1 MRARLIVETG
11 AASPQLSDLSPK
23 DTIRLGRN
31 SKNELVLDDPHA
43 SRFHAEVYC
52 DGQKWYVRDLDTT
65 NGTKVNGIK
74 INEPT
79 LLESNHVIGIGDTRF
94 RFTLDSSAQGTA
106 ELPVVAGPA
115 KTAKRSHTE
124 RGNDKM
130 TERKNDKMA
139 VRGNDKM
146 AERGTEEI
154 VAVPSSNDFSQT
166 ILHADELTALLQFMT
181 ASLSETTPHGL
192 VTLALTTVMRQTL
205 ANVAG
210 YLSLDADEPEFRIV
224 LPAQAEVDT
233 QLSRKLTQ
241 RVQSEK
247 RAVWL
252 GADRTRE
259 LDSDSLVGFRDA
271 VGIPLCVSP
280 AAGQPLN
287 GGMPIPPEPLG
298 ALHLYKSSR
307 LFAERE
313 VRFCEVLAGCL
324 ASTLHLLRMLR
335 ALEADN
341 TRLRDHAAA
350 PCDILVGDSPAMKL
364 LRQQI
369 AQFARLPCTVLI
381 TGESGVGKEL
391 VALSLH
397 QQSLRRE
404 GPLVTLNC
412 GALPATLVE
421 AELFGHKKGAF
432 TGAEGDRTG
441 AFLRADQGTLFLD
454 EIGDMPLLEQVKLLR
469 VLETKSLRHVGGD
482 EEVKVD
488 VRILAATN
496 RDLKREIQEGRFRKD
511 LFFRLGATILVPPL
525 REHLEDIPALVE
537 HFLAR
542 LTVEYRRRLTLSPTA
557 LERLQTYNWPGNV
570 RQLRSVLETAVATS
584 DGLIIS
590 LRHLDRLLLD
600 EVPSAATDQLPTLNL
615 EELEAR
621 AIRQALAQTGGNNT
635 QAARLL
641 GIHRDTLI
649 SKMKKFSIERRV

>member
-1 MRARLIVETG
+1 MGLGMRARLFVETG
-11 AASPQLSDLSPK
+11 AATPQLSDLSPK
-23 DTIRLGRN
+23 ETIRLGRN
-31 SKNELVLDDPHA
+31 SKNDIVLDDPHA
-43 SRFHAEVYC
+43 SRWHAEVFS
-52 DGQKWYVRDLDTT
+52 DGQKWFVRDMGTT
-65 NGTKVNGIK
+65 NGTKVNGVR

-79 LLESNHVIGIGDTRF
+79 LLGNNHIIGIGDTRL
-94 RFTLDSSAQGTA
+94 RFTQDSSSVGTA
-106 ELPVVAGPA
+106 ELPLL
-115 KTAKRSHTE
+115 
-124 RGNDKM
+124 
-130 TERKNDKMA
+130 A
-139 VRGNDKM
+139 VTGK
-146 AERGTEEI
+146 TEEPTRPERRSEKRLMRHPEKKVERENI
-154 VAVPSSNDFSQT
+154 EKVASSSGDLSQT

-181 ASLSETTPHGL
+181 ASLAETTPHGL
-192 VTLALTTVMRQTL
+192 VALALTTVLRQTV

-210 YLSLDADEPEFRIV
+210 FLSLDADEPEFRMV
-224 LPAQAEVDT
+224 LPAQAEVDN

-241 RVQSEK
+241 RVQQDK
-247 RAVWL
+247 HAVWL
-252 GADRTRE
+252 GAERMRE
-259 LDSDSLVGFRDA
+259 WDSESLVGFRDA
-271 VGIPLCVSP
+271 IGIPLCVSP
-280 AAGQPLN
+280 AASQTQP
-287 GGMPIPPEPLG
+287 GESPPPPEPLG
-298 ALHLYKSSR
+298 ALHVYKSAR
-307 LFAERE
+307 LFTERE

-324 ASTLHLLRMLR
+324 AGTLHVLRIRR

-341 TRLRDHAAA
+341 TRLRDHAAG

-369 AQFARLPCTVLI
+369 GQFARLPCTVLI

-397 QQSLRRE
+397 QQSLRRQ

-412 GALPATLVE
+412 GAIPASLVE

-432 TGAEGDRTG
+432 TGAEGDRPG

-511 LFFRLGATILVPPL
+511 LFFRLGTMIYVPPL
-525 REHLEDIPALVE
+525 REHPEDIPALVE
-537 HFLAR
+537 HFLNR
-542 LTVEYRRRLTLSPTA
+542 LGVEYRRRLTLSSSA
-557 LERLQTYNWPGNV
+557 MEWLQTYTWPGNV
-570 RQLRSVLETAVATS
+570 RQLRSVLETAVATT
-584 DGLIIS
+584 DGPVIS
-590 LRHLDRLLLD
+590 LRNLDRLLLD
-600 EVPSAATDQLPTLNL
+600 EMPSTASDHLPTLNL
-615 EELEAR
+615 DELEAR

-649 SKMKKFSIERRV
+649 SKMKKFGIERNP

>member
-31 SKNELVLDDPHA
+31 SKNDVVLDDPHA
-43 SRFHAEVYC
+43 SRWHAEVYR
-52 DGQKWYVRDLDTT
+52 DGQKWYVRDLGTT
-65 NGTKVNGIK
+65 NGTKVNGVK
-74 INEPT
+74 ILEPT
-79 LLESNHVIGIGDTRF
+79 LLESNHVVGIGDARL

-106 ELPVVAGPA
+106 ELPALSGPA
-115 KTAKRSHTE
+115 KTPEHSRAE
-124 RGNDKM
+124 RGN
-130 TERKNDKMA
+130 EAMA
-139 VRGNDKM
+139 
-146 AERGTEEI
+146 
-154 VAVPSSNDFSQT
+154 T

-181 ASLSETTPHGL
+181 ASWSETTPHGL
-192 VTLALTTVMRQTL
+192 VTLALMTVLRQTL

-210 YLSLDADEPEFRIV
+210 FLSLDVEEPGFRVV

-233 QLSRKLTQ
+233 QLSRQLTQ
-241 RVQSEK
+241 RVQKGK

-252 GADRTRE
+252 GSGRMRE
-259 LDSDSLVGFRDA
+259 LDSESLVGFRDA
-271 VGIPLCVSP
+271 LGIPLCVNPHAPTDGTPVPPNGAP
-280 AAGQPLN
+280 ANGAAPL
-287 GGMPIPPEPLG
+287 PPEALG
-298 ALHLYKSSR
+298 ALHVYKSNR
-307 LFAERE
+307 PFTERE

-324 ASTLHLLRMLR
+324 AGTLHVLRTRR

-341 TRLRDHAAA
+341 IRLREHATGLR
-350 PCDILVGDSPAMKL
+350 DILIGDSTAMNE
-364 LRQQI
+364 LRKQI
-369 AQFARLPCTVLI
+369 AKFAGLPGTVLI

-397 QQSLRRE
+397 QKSLRRE

-412 GALPATLVE
+412 GAIPATLVE

-432 TGAEGDRTG
+432 TGAEGDRPG

-454 EIGDMPLLEQVKLLR
+454 EIGDMPLLDQVKLLR
-469 VLETKSLRHVGGD
+469 VLETKSLRRVGGD
-482 EEVKVD
+482 DEVKVD

-496 RDLKREIQEGRFRKD
+496 RDLKREVQEGRFRKD
-511 LFFRLGATILVPPL
+511 LFYRLGATILVPPL

-542 LTVEYRRRLTLSPTA
+542 LAVEYRRRLTLSLAA

-570 RQLRSVLETAVATS
+570 RQLRSVLETAVATT
-584 DGLIIS
+584 DGPALS
-590 LRHLDRLLLD
+590 LHSLNHLLLD
-600 EVPSAATDQLPTLNL
+600 ELPSAASDQLPTLNL
-615 EELEAR
+615 DELEAR
-621 AIRQALAQTGGNNT
+621 AIRQALAQTGDNNT

-649 SKMKKFSIERRV
+649 TKRKKFGI

>member
-11 AASPQLSDLSPK
+11 AASPQLSDLSSK
-23 DTIRLGRN
+23 KTIRLGRN
-31 SKNELVLDDPHA
+31 SKNDIVLDDPHA
-43 SRFHAEVYC
+43 SRWHAEVYC
-52 DGQKWYVRDLDTT
+52 DGQQWFIRDCGTT

-79 LLESNHVIGIGDTRF
+79 PLENNSVIGVGDVRF
-94 RFTLDSSAQGTA
+94 RFSLDSSTAGTA
-106 ELPVVAGPA
+106 ELPVVEVAKPA
-115 KTAKRSHTE
+115 E
-124 RGNDKM
+124 
-130 TERKNDKMA
+130 
-139 VRGNDKM
+139 
-146 AERGTEEI
+146 
-154 VAVPSSNDFSQT
+154 PSSREHGNKRRTDHKNKGKIAASSLSDFGPTT
-166 ILHADELTALLQFMT
+166 ILQADELTALLQFMT

-192 VTLALTTVMRQTL
+192 VTLALTTVLRQTL

-210 YLSLDADEPEFRIV
+210 FLSLDAEEPEFRLV

-241 RVQSEK
+241 RVLHEK
-247 RAVWL
+247 QTVWL
-252 GADRTRE
+252 GAGRPQRLE
-259 LDSDSLVGFRDA
+259 SESLSGFRDA
-271 VGIPLCVSP
+271 VGIPLYGSP
-280 AAGQPLN
+280 AGGQGPTGEAPLS
-287 GGMPIPPEPLG
+287 PEPLG
-298 ALHLYKSSR
+298 ALHVYKSNR
-307 LFAERE
+307 LFSERE

-324 ASTLHLLRMLR
+324 AGTLHVLRIRR

-397 QQSLRRE
+397 RQSPRCQ

-432 TGAEGDRTG
+432 TGAEGDRPG
-441 AFLRADQGTLFLD
+441 AFVRADQGTLFLD

-469 VLETKSLRHVGGD
+469 VLETKSFRQVGSD

-496 RDLKREIQEGRFRKD
+496 RDLKQEIQEGRFRKD
-511 LFFRLGATILVPPL
+511 LFFRLSTMIYVPPL
-525 REHLEDIPALVE
+525 REHPEDIPALVE

-542 LTVEYRRRLTLSPTA
+542 LAVEYRRRLTLSSAA
-557 LERLQTYNWPGNV
+557 LEWLQSYSWPGNV
-570 RQLRSVLETAVATS
+570 RQLRSVLETAVATT
-584 DGLIIS
+584 DGPVIS
-590 LRHLDRLLLD
+590 LRSLDRLLLD
-600 EVPSAATDQLPTLNL
+600 ELPSTSSEQLPTLNL
-615 EELEAR
+615 DELEAR
-621 AIRQALAQTGGNNT
+621 AIRQALAQTSYNNT

-649 SKMKKFSIERRV
+649 AKMKKFGIERKA

>member
-1 MRARLIVETG
+1 MRARLIVESG

-23 DTIRLGRN
+23 ETIRLGRN
-31 SKNELVLDDPHA
+31 SKNDIVLDDPHA
-43 SRFHAEVYC
+43 SRWHAEVYC
-52 DGQKWYVRDLDTT
+52 DGQNWYIRDCGAT

-74 INEPT
+74 IHEPT
-79 LLESNHVIGIGDTRF
+79 LLENNHVISIGDTRL
-94 RFTLDSSAQGTA
+94 RFTLDSSAVGTA
-106 ELPVVAGPA
+106 ELPILAVEGG
-115 KTAKRSHTE
+115 TAEQENGKRS
-124 RGNDKM
+124 
-130 TERKNDKMA
+130 ERKAKE
-139 VRGNDKM
+139 K
-146 AERGTEEI
+146 
-154 VAVPSSNDFSQT
+154 VATTPGSDLSQT

-192 VTLALTTVMRQTL
+192 VTLALMTVLRQTQ

-210 YLSLDADEPEFRIV
+210 FLSLDADDPEFRLV

-241 RVQSEK
+241 RVLQDK

-252 GADRTRE
+252 GTSRMRD

-280 AAGQPLN
+280 FASTGRMLVSPNENPLA
-287 GGMPIPPEPLG
+287 PEPLG
-298 ALHLYKSSR
+298 ALHIYKSNR
-307 LFAERE
+307 FFTERE

-324 ASTLHLLRMLR
+324 AGTLHVLRARR

-341 TRLRDHAAA
+341 TRLRDHSAG
-350 PCDILVGDSPAMKL
+350 PCDVLVGDSAAMKL

-391 VALSLH
+391 VAISLH
-397 QQSLRRE
+397 RQSLRRE

-412 GALPATLVE
+412 GAIPATLVE

-432 TGAEGDRTG
+432 TGAEGDRPG
-441 AFLRADQGTLFLD
+441 AFVRADQGTLFLD

-482 EEVKVD
+482 EEIKVD

-511 LFFRLGATILVPPL
+511 LFFRLGTTIYVPPL
-525 REHLEDIPALVE
+525 REHPEDIPALVE

-542 LTVEYRRRLTLSPTA
+542 LAVEYRRRLTLSSAA
-557 LERLQTYNWPGNV
+557 LEWLQSYSWPGNV
-570 RQLRSVLETAVATS
+570 RQLRSVLETAVATT
-584 DGLIIS
+584 DGPVIS
-590 LRHLDRLLLD
+590 VRHLDRLLVD
-600 EVPSAATDQLPTLNL
+600 EAPSAGPEQLPTLNL
-615 EELEAR
+615 DELEAR

-649 SKMKKFSIERRV
+649 SKMKKFGIERKT

>member
-23 DTIRLGRN
+23 ETIRLGRN
-31 SKNELVLDDPHA
+31 SKNDIVLDDPHA
-43 SRFHAEVYC
+43 SRWHAQIYS
-52 DGQKWYVRDLDTT
+52 DGQKWYIRDLGTT
-65 NGTKVNGIK
+65 NGTKVNGVRIQ
-74 INEPT
+74 EPT
-79 LLESNHVIGIGDTRF
+79 VLENHHVIGIGDTRL
-94 RFTLDSSAQGTA
+94 RFTLDSSTVGTA
-106 ELPVVAGPA
+106 ELPALAVEG
-115 KTAKRSHTE
+115 KTTE
-124 RGNDKM
+124 ARNTKA
-130 TERKNDKMA
+130 ERKNKGK
-139 VRGNDKM
+139 V
-146 AERGTEEI
+146 
-154 VAVPSSNDFSQT
+154 VVPSSSDLSQT
-166 ILHADELTALLQFMT
+166 ILHADELTVLLQFMT

-192 VTLALTTVMRQTL
+192 VALALTTVLRQTQ

-210 YLSLDADEPEFRIV
+210 FLSLDADEPEFRLV

-241 RVQSEK
+241 RVLQDK

-252 GADRTRE
+252 GASRMHE
-259 LDSDSLVGFRDA
+259 LESDSLVGFRDA
-271 VGIPLCVSP
+271 IGIPLCVSP
-280 AAGQPLN
+280 LVSTGGLAASSMSETLLQ
-287 GGMPIPPEPLG
+287 PEPLG
-298 ALHLYKSSR
+298 ALHVYKSSR
-307 LFAERE
+307 PFTERE

-324 ASTLHLLRMLR
+324 ASTLHVLRARR

-341 TRLRDHAAA
+341 TRLRDHAAG
-350 PCDILVGDSPAMKL
+350 PCDILIGDSPAMKL

-391 VALSLH
+391 VAISLH
-397 QQSLRRE
+397 RQSLRRE

-412 GALPATLVE
+412 GAIPATLVE

-432 TGAEGDRTG
+432 TGAEDDRPG
-441 AFLRADQGTLFLD
+441 AFVRADQGTLFLD
-454 EIGDMPLLEQVKLLR
+454 EIGDMPLLDQVKLLR
-469 VLETKSLRHVGGD
+469 VLETKSLRQVGGD

-511 LFFRLGATILVPPL
+511 LFFRLGTTIYVPPL
-525 REHLEDIPALVE
+525 RERPEDIPALVE

-542 LTVEYRRRLTLSPTA
+542 LAVEYRRRVSLSSAA
-557 LERLQTYNWPGNV
+557 LDWLQSYTWPGNV
-570 RQLRSVLETAVATS
+570 RQLRSVLETAVATT
-584 DGLIIS
+584 DGPVIS
-590 LRHLDRLLLD
+590 VRHLDRLLLD
-600 EVPSAATDQLPTLNL
+600 EMPSSAPEQLPTLNL
-615 EELEAR
+615 DDLEAR

-649 SKMKKFSIERRV
+649 SKMKKFGIERKM